1 MPNGTMPKVMYVLDG
16 GVILVGDEVA
26 SVDFTEVTNV
36 RVFKNGPALAMLAA
50 AKISLGD
57 PDFIS
62 GFMLEHADVVFH
74 HSKVLYSC
82 RLSPDW
88 GKA

>member
-1 MPNGTMPKVMYVLDG
+1 MVKAMYVLDG

-26 SVDFTEVTNV
+26 SVDFTKVTNV
-36 RVFKNGPALAMLAA
+36 RVFVFNNGPALAMFAA